1 MTSEVGIK
9 TNFVFDKVLSGE
21 EVVEEK
27 KGGQD
32 GAKEMPAKPADKE
45 ATKRVTENS
54 DKGNSSQKISD
65 ETMAQFS
72 GTSKEVG
79 SKFLFK
85 IVFDCHDQE
94 LVSEVVGLRRS
105 VEDQGKKLTDLENYI
120 DTLVSQSKDHV
131 FLIALASEKEISTRF
146 YALDAIGAKMKSSDL
161 LIFRWRQ

>member
-27 KGGQD
+27 KGGAKD

-79 SKFLFK
+79 SKFF
-85 IVFDCHDQE
+85 
-94 LVSEVVGLRRS
+94 
-105 VEDQGKKLTDLENYI
+105 
-120 DTLVSQSKDHV
+120 
-131 FLIALASEKEISTRF
+131 
-146 YALDAIGAKMKSSDL
+146 
-161 LIFRWRQ
+161 

>member
-1 MTSEVGIK
+1 MTSEVEIK
-9 TNFVFDKVLSGE
+9 TNFVIDKVLSGE

-79 SKFLFK
+79 SKFFFK
-85 IVFDCHDQE
+85 LC
-94 LVSEVVGLRRS
+94 
-105 VEDQGKKLTDLENYI
+105 
-120 DTLVSQSKDHV
+120 
-131 FLIALASEKEISTRF
+131 LIATIRSL
-146 YALDAIGAKMKSSDL
+146 
-161 LIFRWRQ
+161 